1 MLGELM
7 GFAETSFLNGKRK
20 MTEKQLMTEK
30 QAIGYLYRELRG
42 SRRGADLDDAVGD
55 AILFAW
61 KDITQ
66 NGTDIP
72 LALWRAV
79 RRVRRGQSP
88 LWEPANR
95 ERWEQ
100 DCKPGYAYPLSAEDF
115 AGRPGLICAQEY
127 REALATD
134 DAKLID
140 QLRFG
145 VDCNL

>member
-1 MLGELM
+1 
-7 GFAETSFLNGKRK
+7 
-20 MTEKQLMTEK
+20 MTER
-30 QAIGYLYRELRG
+30 QAIGYLYKSLRA
-42 SRRGADLDDAVGD
+42 SRHGADLDDAVGD

-61 KDITQ
+61 KDIAN
-66 NGTDIP
+66 NGTEIP

-100 DCKPGYAYPLSAEDF
+100 DCKPGYAHPLSAEDY

-134 DAKLID
+134 DTDVID
-140 QLRFG
+140 QFYT
-145 VDCNL
+145 VA